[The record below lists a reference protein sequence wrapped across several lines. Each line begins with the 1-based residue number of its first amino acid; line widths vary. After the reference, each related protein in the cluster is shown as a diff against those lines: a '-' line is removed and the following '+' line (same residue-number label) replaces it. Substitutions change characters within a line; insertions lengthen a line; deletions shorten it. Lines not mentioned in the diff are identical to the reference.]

1 MSRQKFR
8 DTRSHVL
15 IAVLTGEERQNWVN
29 PHLSTVLMAL
39 AFDGRFRVTYLTIHS
54 MYPVSAARNRA
65 VKEAKDRD
73 ADWLVMIDNDIAP
86 PFELADAIAKAPFIG
101 DIIALPYF
109 VILENTRLLLCVG
122 MLDEN
127 GTMKPYLPGELPAG
141 GWSRI
146 EMAGTGCM
154 IISRKVLSRMTAPVF
169 ELILD
174 AVEGQKMSEDLVFT
188 RRATKEGFTIWT
200 NPDLMCGHYRTCDV
214 GLFSKLPV
222 AEP

>member
-1 MSRQKFR
+1 MNKYVK
-8 DTRSHVL
+8 DTRSHVVV
-15 IAVLTGEERQNWVN
+15 AVLTGEERQGWVN

-39 AFDGRFRVTYLTIHS
+39 AFDGRFRLTYLTLHS
-54 MYPVSAARNRA
+54 HYPVSAARNQGVR
-65 VKEAKDRD
+65 EAIARD

-109 VILENTRLLLCVG
+109 VMLERGLLLCVG
-122 MLDEN
+122 KLED
-127 GTMKPYLPGELPAG
+127 GIMKPYAPGELPAN

-154 IISRKVLSRMTAPVF
+154 IISRKVLSEMTQPVF
-169 ELILD
+169 EILTD
-174 AVEGQKMSEDLVFT
+174 AEIGQKMSEDLVFT

-200 NPDLMCGHYRTCDV
+200 NPDLMCGHYRTSDLA
-214 GLFSKLPV
+214 LFTKQIV
-222 AEP
+222 IK